1 MFPHRVCGSIAVSA
15 EKLVPIDAG
24 QAPPPAGKGAS
35 EPHRLRRRRDLAL
48 VGGVC
53 AGVAEYLELE
63 PLVVRV
69 LFIVVAVASGGVGL
83 VVYPLSW
90 ALIPAA
96 PAAAIDGGS
105 SQWRRRLWAWRE
117 ALGLV
122 LLVGAALLVLRRAG
136 LWLGDEIILPLVLA
150 SCGVALILRDASAPD
165 WAGGQ
170 PWRRPGVH
178 GQGARRDP
186 GWRRWPGGALGVALV
201 FAAAVVFLHEAGI
214 LQRSRHAA
222 GAIVVIVVA
231 IALVFGPWFV
241 RLARSVA
248 SERSERIRSEER
260 ADLAAHLHDSVLQ
273 TLALIQR
280 RAGDPRE
287 VAGLARR
294 QERELRHWLFE
305 RSDGHGA
312 TTFGAALDQ
321 AAVDVEALYKV
332 RVEAVMVGDCPLD
345 ERMLATASAAREA
358 LTNAAKFAGGDQIDL
373 YAEVGAQDVQVFVR
387 DRGVG
392 FDASSIPDDRRGVS
406 HSILERMRQHGGRAE
421 IRSEPGKGTEVELV
435 MGRSPA

>member
-1 MFPHRVCGSIAVSA
+1 MA
-15 EKLVPIDAG
+15 AG
-24 QAPPPAGKGAS
+24 TPCS
-35 EPHRLRRRRDLAL
+35 ERHLLRRRRDLAL

-53 AGVAEYLELE
+53 AGVAEYLEVE

-69 LFIVVAVASGGVGL
+69 VFIVVAVASGGVGL
-83 VVYPLSW
+83 VAYPLSW
-90 ALIPAA
+90 ALIPATTA
-96 PAAAIDGGS
+96 GVVSYPERP
-105 SQWRRRLWAWRE
+105 WRRRFSAWRE
-117 ALGLV
+117 AIGLV
-122 LLVGAALLVLRRAG
+122 LLVGAALIVLRRAG

-150 SCGVALILRDASAPD
+150 SCGVALILRQASAPD
-165 WAGGQ
+165 WVTTD
-170 PWRRPGVH
+170 PSRRPGVH
-178 GQGARRDP
+178 GHGTGGDS
-186 GWRRWPGGALGVALV
+186 GGRRWPGGVLGVALV
-201 FAAAVVFLHEAGI
+201 LAAAIVFLHETGI
-214 LQRSRHAA
+214 LAHSRHAV
-222 GAIVVIVVA
+222 GGIIVIVIA

-241 RLARSVA
+241 RLARSLA

-280 RAGDPRE
+280 RAGDPKE

-305 RSDGHGA
+305 RSDAQDAA
-312 TTFGAALDQ
+312 TLGAALDQ

-332 RVEAVMVGDCPLD
+332 RVEAVLVGDCPLD
-345 ERMLATASAAREA
+345 ERLLATVSAAREA

-373 YAEVGAQDVQVFVR
+373 YAEVTEQTVQVFVR

-392 FDASSIPDDRRGVS
+392 FDATAIPDDRRGVK
-406 HSILERMRQHGGRAE
+406 HSILERMRQHGGHAE